1 MNKDIFFTH
10 TAFNYI
16 LERGKIMLIKGCR
29 TDLAIEAL
37 ELSKEDNISEI
48 SGVISKTE
56 NLSGFS
62 VTKVEITNQ
71 QAAEQ
76 IGKPIGIYDTIVI
89 DALARRENDAFSRA
103 CNALS
108 ECIKKLLPENDNA
121 PALVIGLGNRQ
132 ITPDAIGP
140 FACEYILATRHLI
153 GKEPELFNN
162 WRSVSV
168 LSSGVLGQTGIEVQE
183 LAKGIIEQIKPCVVI
198 AIDALAAGDADR
210 LCRTIQL
217 SNTGIVPGSG
227 VQNSRS
233 ALNDKTLGVPVI
245 AIGAPTVIDACVLL
259 SENTKT
265 PLFVT
270 TRDIDKDVND
280 ISRVIGYSLN
290 MAFQPDL
297 TPETIDLYLS

>member
-1 MNKDIFFTH
+1 
-10 TAFNYI
+10 
-16 LERGKIMLIKGCR
+16 MLIKGCR
-29 TDLAIEAL
+29 TDLAVESL
-37 ELSKEDNISEI
+37 EISKQDNIGKL

-62 VTKVEITNQ
+62 VTTVEITTDE
-71 QAAEQ
+71 AAEK
-76 IGKPIGIYDTIVI
+76 IGKPIGVYDTIVI
-89 DALARRENDAFSRA
+89 DALARREEDSFTSA
-103 CNALS
+103 CKIIS
-108 ECIKKLLPENDNA
+108 SCIKKLLPKDDSS
-121 PALVIGLGNRQ
+121 PALVLGLGNRQ

-140 FACEYILATRHLI
+140 FSCEYLLATRHLI
-153 GKEPELFNN
+153 DKEPDLFSN

-168 LSSGVLGQTGIEVQE
+168 VSSGVLGQTGIEVSE
-183 LAKGIIEQIKPCVVI
+183 LAKGIIEQINPSIVI

-210 LCRTIQL
+210 LCKTIQL

-227 VQNSRS
+227 VQNSRA
-233 ALNDKTLGVPVI
+233 ALNEKTLGVPVI
-245 AIGAPTVIDACVLL
+245 SIGAPTVIDASSLI

-280 ISRVIGYSLN
+280 ISRVIGYALN
-290 MAFQPDL
+290 MAFQPNL